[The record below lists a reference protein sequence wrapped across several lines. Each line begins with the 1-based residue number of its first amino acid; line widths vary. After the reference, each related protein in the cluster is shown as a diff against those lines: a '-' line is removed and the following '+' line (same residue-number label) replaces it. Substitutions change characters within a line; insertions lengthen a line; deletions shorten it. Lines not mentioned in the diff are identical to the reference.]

1 MLAQRRD
8 PGDAVTTS
16 LPLEDR
22 TVVCVGS
29 DSQAPA
35 HAARILKDLGA
46 DVVYV
51 APTTTPSRAQGL
63 LLGREPG
70 VETVAEADLAGRL
83 AGHAVAALVHHG
95 AVSTTVSQAI
105 GDGRPNRVAL
115 SWVKGSDPGT
125 DVLTQA
131 AAGVSHVIGE
141 ADRAPLWFPAR
152 MGDYLQGMNAAG
164 MVTYFELL
172 GRDGAEGEISL
183 ADLWGYCSGT
193 NWMLCVPKGIPY
205 RREGRRSPGNGGVYC
220 HRIFKAKD
228 GFIALL
234 SRGWRDWR
242 SFLEGMG
249 QPEWASN
256 PRYQD
261 LLKMGVLYPDEVD
274 ALVEAETVKHTRSEL
289 FLLGR
294 EHGFPVAPVRSPAET
309 LEDEF
314 LARQGFWAQV
324 DDGVRAPGSLWRTET
339 WQESGKPA
347 EAHAAGAA
355 DAVHDPGT
363 SGPRTDLSG
372 WRVLDLSWVW
382 AGPMVGSFL
391 ADLGAE
397 VIKVEHEKRLD
408 NLRLRGKLPGGEV
421 SDADPRET
429 DPLFHNVNRGKKSLL
444 LDMKS
449 PKGRELFLELVKES
463 DVILESFRPHVL
475 GSWGLDYDTLREA
488 NPSIVLLS
496 LRGLELDESF
506 GPSGLRS
513 YAPITSSL
521 SGMESVIRYEGE
533 TDPVGGMALGISD
546 PVAGYHGLA
555 LVLGAMLHRAR
566 TGRGGWIRLSQL
578 ETLASIL
585 PELYLDAQGVA
596 TDGDGA
602 LVHRPV
608 VCGDGDVMVAAP
620 AAQWDALLDGTVT
633 RGDDGDLH
641 APSTAALAAAT
652 GRDVLAGEV
661 LPCEAHQDWQAITGR
676 TIIGTVEHAAVGEE
690 QLYGHGWWVD
700 AAPVL
705 PRESAPL
712 IGEDTRALVKE
723 LLGLS
728 DDAIDQLEA
737 DGVLT

>member
-1 MLAQRRD
+1 M
-8 PGDAVTTS
+8 TTS
-16 LPLEDR
+16 RPLSER
-22 TVVCVGS
+22 SVVCIGS

-35 HAARILKDLGA
+35 HAARVLRDFGA
-46 DVVYV
+46 DVLYV
-51 APTTTPSRAQGL
+51 APAHASRAQAL
-63 LLGREPG
+63 LLGRDPG
-70 VETVAEADLAGRL
+70 VETIAATDLAARL
-83 AGHAVAALVHHG
+83 GDRPVAALVHHG
-95 AVSTTVSQAI
+95 ALSDTVRDAL
-105 GDGRPNRVAL
+105 GDRRPNRVTL
-115 SWVKGSDPGT
+115 SWVKGSEPGT

-131 AAGVSHVIGE
+131 TAGVSHVIGE
-141 ADRAPLWFPAR
+141 ADRAPLWFPSR
-152 MGDYLQGMNAAG
+152 MGEYLHGMNAAG

-172 GRDGAEGEISL
+172 GREGAEGEIALS
-183 ADLWGYCSGT
+183 DLWGYCSGT
-193 NWMLCVPKGIPY
+193 NWLLCVPKGIPY

-220 HRIFKAKD
+220 HRIFKARD

-234 SRGWRDWR
+234 SRGSRDWR
-242 SFLEGMG
+242 AFLEGMG
-249 QPEWASN
+249 QPEWAAN

-274 ALVEAETVKHTRSEL
+274 ALVEAETMKYTRSEL

-294 EHGFPVAPVRSPAET
+294 EHGFPVAPVRSPLET

-314 LARQGFWAQV
+314 LERQGFWATL
-324 DDGVRAPGSLWRTET
+324 DGEVRAPGSLWREET
-339 WQESGKPA
+339 WLESVGSTPDA
-347 EAHAAGAA
+347 PAA
-355 DAVHDPGT
+355 DAPAAEAAGSVTVLHEPPAPGT
-363 SGPRTDLSG
+363 RTDLSG

-397 VIKVEHEKRLD
+397 VIKVEHAKRLD
-408 NLRLRGKLPGGEV
+408 NLRLRGKLPGGDQI
-421 SDADPRET
+421 DADPRET

-449 PKGRELFLELVKES
+449 PQGREVFLELVKQS

-475 GSWGLDYDTLREA
+475 GSWGLDYDTLRAA
-488 NPSIVLLS
+488 NPGIVLLS

-533 TDPVGGMALGISD
+533 TEPVGGMALGISD
-546 PVAGYHGLA
+546 PVAGYHGLT
-555 LVLGAMLHRAR
+555 LVLAAMVQRAR

-585 PELYLDAQGVA
+585 PELYLEAQGA
-596 TDGDGA
+596 GDDRS
-602 LVHRPV
+602 LTERPV
-608 VCGDGDVMVAAP
+608 VCADGDVMVAAS
-620 AAQWDALLDGTVT
+620 AARWDALLDGPVA

-641 APSTAALAAAT
+641 AGSAASLTGAAGDDLLAA
-652 GRDVLAGEV
+652 EV
-661 LPCEAHQDWQAITGR
+661 LPCEAHQDWPAITGR
-676 TIIGTVEHAAVGEE
+676 TIIGTVEHAAVGKE
-690 QLYGHGWWVD
+690 QLYGHGWCVD
-700 AAPVL
+700 AEPVL
-705 PRESAPL
+705 PRTSAPL
-712 IGEDTRALVKE
+712 IGQDTRALVRE